1 MTLAAENPHQ
11 VGRAFDAIAEV
22 YDSLFTASLIG
33 RSQRSAVWRK
43 AVRVFRSGDRVLEL
57 NCGTGEDALF
67 LARHGVIV
75 CAFDAS
81 GEMVAQ
87 ARARQAV
94 EAPSAAVEFNVL
106 CTESLENLS
115 GECFDGIF
123 SNFSGLNCVE
133 DLSRTARVLATLAH
147 SGSQLLICL
156 STRFC
161 LWEMLHYFCRGEI
174 RKCLRRLGGVAQS
187 SVGGCLVTVYY
198 PTLGSV
204 RKSLRPAF
212 RLRSVTGIGVA
223 VPPSY
228 LEAWAQRNE
237 GMFHVC
243 ELADRVLRHLPGVR
257 VLGDH
262 MLLHL
267 ERA

>member
-1 MTLAAENPHQ
+1 MTVAAENLHPA
-11 VGRAFDAIAEV
+11 GRAFDAIAKV
-22 YDSLFTASLIG
+22 YDSLFTTSLIG
-33 RSQRSAVWRK
+33 RSQRAAVWRK
-43 AVRVFRSGDRVLEL
+43 AETVFRPGDRVLEL

-67 LARHGVIV
+67 LARRGVAV
-75 CAFDAS
+75 YACDAS
-81 GEMVAQ
+81 GEMIAQ
-87 ARARQAV
+87 ARARKAI
-94 EAPSAAVEFNVL
+94 EAPSAEVEFNVL

-133 DLSRTARVLATLAH
+133 NLARTARELAMLVH
-147 SGSQLLICL
+147 PGSQLLFCL

-161 LWEMLHYFCRGEI
+161 VWETLHYLLRGEV
-174 RKCLRRLGGVAQS
+174 RKCFRRLSGIAQS
-187 SVGGCLVTVYY
+187 SLGGYPVTIYY

-204 RKSLRPAF
+204 LKSFRPTF
-212 RLRSVTGIGVA
+212 QLRSVTGIGVA

-237 GMFHVC
+237 YTFHLC
-243 ELADRVLRHLPGVR
+243 EAADRVLCHTPGVR